1 MKRGFELE
9 LGLGVREARRE
20 EGGGVRF
27 EGRKGT
33 KGKGFGTEERKGK
46 ERVE

>member
-1 MKRGFELE
+1 M
-9 LGLGVREARRE
+9 
-20 EGGGVRF
+20 RF

-33 KGKGFGTEERKGK
+33 KGREGKGFGTEERKGK